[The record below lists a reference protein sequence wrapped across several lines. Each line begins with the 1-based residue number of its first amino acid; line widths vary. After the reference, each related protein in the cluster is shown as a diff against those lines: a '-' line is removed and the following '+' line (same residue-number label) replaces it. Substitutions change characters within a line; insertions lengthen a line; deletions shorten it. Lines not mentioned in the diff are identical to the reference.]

1 MKVGFNQNQSL
12 GKLNALNVIKYDT
25 LERTVLIRNIR
36 KKRKPL
42 LLNILLMK
50 GKFFMILKLF
60 SLCLLVAL

>member
-50 GKFFMILKLF
+50 GKFFMILKVF

>member
-25 LERTVLIRNIR
+25 LGRTVLIRNIR

-50 GKFFMILKLF
+50 GKFFMILKVF
-60 SLCLLVAL
+60 SLCLLIA